1 MSTEDIRTALD
12 AALAALDIRPVQEID
27 KMPTVTGSACAA
39 IVELG
44 PMTTATT
51 DGCRDLAGKIVVLAG
66 RASER
71 SARLKLDAL
80 TDPDPDST
88 TSLTNALGGDLDGAV
103 AFCDVSVSSE
113 YRNYPVGSPEIEYL
127 GCEFAVQVGT

>member
-1 MSTEDIRTALD
+1 MSTQDIRDALD
-12 AALAALDIRPVQEID
+12 AALVALDIRPVQEID
-27 KMPTVTGSACAA
+27 RAPNVTGSAAAA

-44 PMTTATT
+44 PMTTATM
-51 DGCRDLAGKIVVLAG
+51 DGCMDLAGKVIVLTG

-71 SARLKLDAL
+71 AARLKLDAL
-80 TDPDPDST
+80 TDPDPGST

-113 YRNYPVGSPEIEYL
+113 YRNYKVGEIEYL